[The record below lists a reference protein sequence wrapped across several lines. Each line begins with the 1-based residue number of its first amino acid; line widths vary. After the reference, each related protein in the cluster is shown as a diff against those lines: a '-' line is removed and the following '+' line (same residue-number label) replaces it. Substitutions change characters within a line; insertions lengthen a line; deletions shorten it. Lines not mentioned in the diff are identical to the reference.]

1 MALMTSQKRTDMTST
16 IDPVV
21 TVQQPRA
28 ELRDLRISFPLPDMS
43 MLEVVSGISMTVAEG
58 EFVAV
63 VGPSGSGKSTILRAL
78 CGLLKP
84 SGGHV
89 MVDGKPVSGPPPG
102 VGFMFQKDALLP
114 WRTVAGNIRIGAE
127 LGGVPADLR
136 QERIASLIKLL
147 RLEGFENTWPRQL
160 SGGMRQR
167 VSLGRLL
174 AYQPSLMLMDEPFGA
189 LDYQTKI
196 AMGKELLSVWEAER
210 RSIIFVTHD
219 IEEAVALAD
228 RVVVFSARPAR
239 IIADY
244 KVDIPRPRH
253 LRAMRSDP
261 VFTHLTESI
270 WSDLAMPT

>member
-1 MALMTSQKRTDMTST
+1 MALMTSQREAKTG
-16 IDPVV
+16 PVV
-21 TVQQPRA
+21 APAYASPPRA
-28 ELRDLRISFPLPDMS
+28 ELKGLRISFPLPDMS
-43 MLEVVSGISMTVAEG
+43 MLEVISGISMSVAEG

-84 SGGHV
+84 SGGEV
-89 MVDGKPVSGPPPG
+89 TVDGKPVSGPPPG

-127 LGGVPADLR
+127 LGSVPAD
-136 QERIASLIKLL
+136 QHEARIASLIKLL
-147 RLEGFENTWPRQL
+147 RLEGFENAWPRQL

-196 AMGKELLSVWEAER
+196 AMGRELLSVWEAER

-219 IEEAVALAD
+219 IEEAVTLAD

-261 VFTHLTESI
+261 VFTQLTEAI
-270 WSDLAMPT
+270 WSDLAMPS